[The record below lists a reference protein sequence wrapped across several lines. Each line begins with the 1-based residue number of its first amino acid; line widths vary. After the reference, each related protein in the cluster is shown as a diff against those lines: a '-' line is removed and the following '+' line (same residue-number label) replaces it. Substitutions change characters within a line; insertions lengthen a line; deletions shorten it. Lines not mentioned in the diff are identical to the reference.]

1 MRKFVQNKKMTE
13 KNLEDLK
20 VKEYMNKYIK
30 ELQRHFDMSDKRM
43 RLILYKIYKESSPV
57 NIAKK
62 FFKNAFKTQNHEILT
77 EKTGARFTPVFL
89 VHHQGL
95 EPWTH

>member
-62 FFKNAFKTQNHEILT
+62 FFKNYINMIKSFCNKKIISKGNI
-77 EKTGARFTPVFL
+77 K
-89 VHHQGL
+89 
-95 EPWTH
+95 